1 MRAENMCVCIYGWK
15 LIYMYVIR
23 FVYLFAMFVSPYL
36 GRGGWFVAIID
47 QGIIS
52 IQNSRVVTQLGTAR

>member
-1 MRAENMCVCIYGWK
+1 MHGHGWK

-23 FVYLFAMFVSPYL
+23 FVYLFVMFVSPYL
-36 GRGGWFVAIID
+36 GRGGWFVAIIID

-52 IQNSRVVTQLGTAR
+52 LQTSRVVTQLGSGDI